1 MLMWRN
7 RWRNALIR
15 RRLAVRFR
23 PSTPA
28 VVTLDVK
35 RVVQE
40 TETKCDGKTVW
51 GSGHA
56 DKAWPPSGPVV
67 QLVRTPACHA
77 GGHRFE
83 PGPGRHLFRG
93 LAQLVA
99 RLLWEQDAV
108 GSSPASPT
116 IGNETPKCIHSCD
129 V

>member
-67 QLVRTPACHA
+67 QKPVVEINNSHIQELHYMGIVFQFADGFSLMT
-77 GGHRFE
+77 
-83 PGPGRHLFRG
+83 
-93 LAQLVA
+93 
-99 RLLWEQDAV
+99 LLDENADEV
-108 GSSPASPT
+108 SENKSG
-116 IGNETPKCIHSCD
+116 D
-129 V
+129 